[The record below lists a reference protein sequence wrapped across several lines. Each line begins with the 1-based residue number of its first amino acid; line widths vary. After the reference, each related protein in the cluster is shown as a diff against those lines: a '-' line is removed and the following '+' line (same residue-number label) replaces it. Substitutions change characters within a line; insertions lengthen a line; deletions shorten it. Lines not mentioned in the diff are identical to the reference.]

1 MKALLDKGSNA
12 TSISLHT
19 LTLGEPNR
27 CFIYQEMGKKQLA
40 LADFQ
45 EAARLY
51 KKQGDTARY
60 QDTNNRIKQLGILSR
75 LLHAITPQP

>member
-1 MKALLDKGSNA
+1 
-12 TSISLHT
+12 
-19 LTLGEPNR
+19 
-27 CFIYQEMGKKQLA
+27 MGKKQLA